1 MNTNG
6 KSRTRHAALGALI
19 GAVVTL
25 GLATAPSIGAA
36 ADVTPFVPP
45 LPTVTGPIASTA
57 TNFPFIADGFDVFG
71 PVPKGYVEDEFFFSG
86 TGNLYE
92 YTSTGIEV
100 VTPCPASVTEG
111 SDCMGIPYE
120 TRMLVKRPA
129 NPAQFS
135 GTVIIEPL
143 NPSANFDIAGV
154 WDRSRDY
161 FVRNGDV
168 FVGWTSKSVTVNTL
182 KGWNS
187 TRYAPLAWTYAPF
200 PSDPNSGVYDGIT
213 FDIAAQIGRL
223 FKENGPTSPLKG
235 YNVKLVFEGGFSQDG
250 GFAFTQA
257 EIFNA
262 LERMPSGSPIYD
274 GYVPGG
280 TGGPTGSINFGLTA
294 AGSLAPTDARNE
306 MQPRDVPVIHTN
318 TQTEVF
324 LGTLGL
330 GYYRR
335 ADSDA
340 ANDEYRLWEVP
351 GASHVSNDLDD
362 AVINLQLG
370 QAELQGITPAELPAI
385 GCTHQE
391 FVPGPSTG
399 IPGVIDPNRFPFAY
413 AANAAFDDLTQWV
426 TK

>member
-1 MNTNG
+1 MSTNG
-6 KSRTRHAALGALI
+6 KSRTRHPALGVLI

-36 ADVTPFVPP
+36 ADVTPFVPL
-45 LPTVTGPIASTA
+45 LPTVWGPIASTSS
-57 TNFPFIADGFDVFG
+57 NFPFIADGFDVFG

-187 TRYAPLAWTYAPF
+187 TLRSAGMDLCAVHPEWK
-200 PSDPNSGVYDGIT
+200 
-213 FDIAAQIGRL
+213 QRRL
-223 FKENGPTSPLKG
+223 
-235 YNVKLVFEGGFSQDG
+235 
-250 GFAFTQA
+250 
-257 EIFNA
+257 
-262 LERMPSGSPIYD
+262 R
-274 GYVPGG
+274 
-280 TGGPTGSINFGLTA
+280 
-294 AGSLAPTDARNE
+294 
-306 MQPRDVPVIHTN
+306 RD
-318 TQTEVF
+318 
-324 LGTLGL
+324 
-330 GYYRR
+330 
-335 ADSDA
+335 
-340 ANDEYRLWEVP
+340 
-351 GASHVSNDLDD
+351 HV
-362 AVINLQLG
+362 
-370 QAELQGITPAELPAI
+370 
-385 GCTHQE
+385 
-391 FVPGPSTG
+391 
-399 IPGVIDPNRFPFAY
+399 
-413 AANAAFDDLTQWV
+413 
-426 TK
+426 